1 MKFRVYAGL
10 PLLAT
15 IFCLGCSNNNN
26 TTASSIGNVYVST
39 AGDATVQAYGITL
52 STGALSDDGQ
62 GVPTGATPAAM
73 AISPDAAAIV
83 IANRDAD
90 NLSVYTVNGDGSLA
104 AASGNPAT
112 GKTPVAVAFNPAG
125 TFFFVANQTD
135 STVSVYSVSGTT
147 LTAVAGSPFSTVT
160 SLLDPST
167 LPSAIAVSASGN
179 YLYVANSLTNTVSV
193 FNVGSSGALTQSTF
207 GPYNVGVNPSGLGTT
222 PTGSFL
228 YVANF
233 GDNNVSAFAICD
245 AVTNS
250 CSNSSAPDGS
260 LTAVAGSP
268 FSAGIGPVAMASDSS
283 GSFLYVVDKS
293 SNQVS
298 QFRISS
304 GTGAISAFSPAA
316 VSTGTTPVAA
326 AVHIGTN
333 VVTATGGTVEYL
345 YVANNGSTSLS
356 IYSFDSTLGTLGIVG
371 SPFPTISGNPSAVV
385 TR

>member
-73 AISPDAAAIV
+73 AISPDAGAIV

-135 STVSVYSVSGTT
+135 STISVYSVSGTT

-160 SLLDPST
+160 SLLDPNT
-167 LPSAIAVSASGN
+167 LPSALVVSASGN
-179 YLYVANSLTNTVSV
+179 YLYVANSLTNTVSS
-193 FNVGSSGALTQSTF
+193 FQIGSNGVLTQSTAP
-207 GPYNVGVNPSGLGTT
+207 PYPVGVNPSGLGIT

-245 AVTNS
+245 AVTTT
-250 CSNSSAPDGS
+250 CAGATGDGS
-260 LTAVAGSP
+260 LTPVVGSP
-268 FSAGIGPVAMASDSS
+268 FSAGIGPVAMASDPS
-283 GSFLYVVDKS
+283 GSFLYVVDKT

-298 QFRISS
+298 QYRISS
-304 GTGAISAFSPAA
+304 GTGVITAFSPAA

-356 IYSFDSTLGTLGIVG
+356 IYSFDSTLGPLGIVG
-371 SPFPTISGNPSAVV
+371 SPFPTISGNPTAVV